1 MKKNNRIL
9 TVANGLSLFRVL
21 LVPLFIYFYHFRG
34 MEVASIVVLVIC
46 FITDILD
53 GPIARTMHQVS
64 RIGKILDPVADKII
78 QGALMICLV
87 LHFRILLLPLIV
99 FVLKE
104 AANAYVQW
112 KVTHE
117 TGEVHG
123 AELHG
128 KIATW
133 ILDGVI
139 LIHVLWYNIP
149 FALSLILS
157 ILCVFAM
164 LGSLAIYMQENWDL
178 LRGEPVPPK
187 EYEEPED
194 PEDEE

>member
-9 TVANGLSLFRVL
+9 TVANGLSLIRVL

-34 MEVASIVVLVIC
+34 MEVASIVVLVVC
-46 FITDILD
+46 FLTDLLD

-64 RIGKILDPVADKII
+64 RVGKILDPVADKII
-78 QGALMICLV
+78 QGVLLICLV

-104 AANAYVQW
+104 AANAYLQW
-112 KVTHE
+112 RVMHD

-128 KIATW
+128 KIATCV
-133 ILDGVI
+133 LDVVI

-149 FALSLILS
+149 FALSLILC
-157 ILCVFAM
+157 ILCVLVM
-164 LGSLAIYMQENWDL
+164 LGSLAIYVQENWYL
-178 LRGEPVPPK
+178 LRGIPEPPEEP
-187 EYEEPED
+187 EEPEEPED
-194 PEDEE
+194 EE